1 METER
6 GTTQEFNRFPFVR
19 DLHEIQPV
27 FPEADFGLGITSGLP
42 VTHQQSEI
50 WNPSTHSMGVL
61 AICESSKA
69 TFCDFAVG
77 AHADIPTWREQ
88 PCVDVIPNKTVQ
100 RSEQLGLI
108 PKPASL
114 QQSRRSEP

>member
-42 VTHQQSEI
+42 VNRSALRRGS
-50 WNPSTHSMGVL
+50 PG
-61 AICESSKA
+61 AA
-69 TFCDFAVG
+69 TM
-77 AHADIPTWREQ
+77 
-88 PCVDVIPNKTVQ
+88 
-100 RSEQLGLI
+100 
-108 PKPASL
+108 
-114 QQSRRSEP
+114 

>member
-42 VTHQQSEI
+42 IARPESEI
-50 WNPSTHSMGVL
+50 GQSGFCALTPRWRSWTFGNRDIGGCV
-61 AICESSKA
+61 AIFSLSLISSE
-69 TFCDFAVG
+69 FLEPG
-77 AHADIPTWREQ
+77 IP
-88 PCVDVIPNKTVQ
+88 
-100 RSEQLGLI
+100 
-108 PKPASL
+108 
-114 QQSRRSEP
+114 

>member
-42 VTHQQSEI
+42 VTRAQSSRCQEWPHPI
-50 WNPSTHSMGVL
+50 GAQEVSTAPFYGIRLVAERLVSKVN
-61 AICESSKA
+61 SSIKGG
-69 TFCDFAVG
+69 F
-77 AHADIPTWREQ
+77 
-88 PCVDVIPNKTVQ
+88 
-100 RSEQLGLI
+100 
-108 PKPASL
+108 
-114 QQSRRSEP
+114 

>member
-42 VTHQQSEI
+42 VIRPGSMPSAEI
-50 WNPSTHSMGVL
+50 TTY
-61 AICESSKA
+61 K
-69 TFCDFAVG
+69 
-77 AHADIPTWREQ
+77 PTSRE
-88 PCVDVIPNKTVQ
+88 
-100 RSEQLGLI
+100 
-108 PKPASL
+108 
-114 QQSRRSEP
+114 

>member
-42 VTHQQSEI
+42 VIRTQSADV
-50 WNPSTHSMGVL
+50 PHRTTSTLCQLQNRWVL
-61 AICESSKA
+61 WDLARGESLDQYPFQA
-69 TFCDFAVG
+69 
-77 AHADIPTWREQ
+77 
-88 PCVDVIPNKTVQ
+88 
-100 RSEQLGLI
+100 
-108 PKPASL
+108 
-114 QQSRRSEP
+114 

>member
-42 VTHQQSEI
+42 VTRPGRSITSGLVDEDSYSARSASEGDI
-50 WNPSTHSMGVL
+50 RL
-61 AICESSKA
+61 ARTAGTNAA
-69 TFCDFAVG
+69 TSVEKLSVRMARRVVAGSYGF
-77 AHADIPTWREQ
+77 
-88 PCVDVIPNKTVQ
+88 
-100 RSEQLGLI
+100 
-108 PKPASL
+108 KP
-114 QQSRRSEP
+114 

>member
-42 VTHQQSEI
+42 VIH
-50 WNPSTHSMGVL
+50 
-61 AICESSKA
+61 
-69 TFCDFAVG
+69 
-77 AHADIPTWREQ
+77 
-88 PCVDVIPNKTVQ
+88 
-100 RSEQLGLI
+100 
-108 PKPASL
+108 
-114 QQSRRSEP
+114 

>member
-42 VTHQQSEI
+42 VIRSGHRNESVEFPKIQ
-50 WNPSTHSMGVL
+50 L
-61 AICESSKA
+61 ESSRCA
-69 TFCDFAVG
+69 PF
-77 AHADIPTWREQ
+77 
-88 PCVDVIPNKTVQ
+88 
-100 RSEQLGLI
+100 
-108 PKPASL
+108 
-114 QQSRRSEP
+114 

>member
-42 VTHQQSEI
+42 VIRPELVAIVTGTYTFPEPVTHYVAEWS
-50 WNPSTHSMGVL
+50 
-61 AICESSKA
+61 ARKA
-69 TFCDFAVG
+69 VS
-77 AHADIPTWREQ
+77 Q
-88 PCVDVIPNKTVQ
+88 
-100 RSEQLGLI
+100 
-108 PKPASL
+108 
-114 QQSRRSEP
+114 